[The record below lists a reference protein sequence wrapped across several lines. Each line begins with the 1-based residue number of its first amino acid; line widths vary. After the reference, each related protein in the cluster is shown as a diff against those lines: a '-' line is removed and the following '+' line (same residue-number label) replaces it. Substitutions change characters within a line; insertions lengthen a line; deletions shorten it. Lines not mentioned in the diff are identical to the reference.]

1 MMVNLAI
8 NDYYSGKLTIRNENI
23 TIKRKNYKGKV
34 SQSAKHKEKVFILA
48 KDAETHLSLTMNNA
62 DSREP
67 NQLDN
72 REGSEHRQRSQ
83 I

>member
-1 MMVNLAI
+1 MVNLAI
-8 NDYYSGKLTIRNENI
+8 NDYYSGKLTIKNEKI

-34 SQSAKHKEKVFILA
+34 SQSAKHKDELFMDA
-48 KDAETHLSLTMNNA
+48 KDAETHPSLTMNNA

-67 NQLDN
+67 NQLKD